1 VLAQDQA
8 IVLESPG
15 KFRVRM
21 VPDLAPAPGE
31 VTVEPAYVGLCGTDL
46 HIAAG
51 THPRAAFPLILGHE
65 IVGLA
70 AGGRWAGQPVL
81 VDPTISCGGC
91 AACARGDG
99 HVCERLRLVGIDRD
113 GGLAGRVSVAEA
125 RLHPLPA
132 GLPLAAAALAEPLA
146 VAVHAAGR
154 AGPYLGALVVILGG
168 GPIGL
173 LTGMVAR
180 AAGAREVVI
189 AEPAAVRKSAADELG
204 FETAADARSL
214 PGGADVVF
222 DAAGAPDTAAEATR
236 LVRPRGTIVVEGV
249 HGAPAAVDLQTVT
262 FAELTMTG
270 TRVYRPEDLR
280 VALAL
285 LAGGALDVR
294 PLVSDV
300 VDPEE
305 VPDAFRRLERGES
318 LKVLVRCGG
327 QP

>member
-1 VLAQDQA
+1 MLAHNQA
-8 IVLESPG
+8 MVLESPG
-15 KFRVRM
+15 EFRLRTA
-21 VPDLAPAPGE
+21 PPPSPAPGE
-31 VTVEPAYVGLCGTDL
+31 VPVEPAYVGLCGTDL

-51 THPRAAFPLILGHE
+51 AHPRAAFPLVLGHE
-65 IVGLA
+65 IVGVA
-70 AGGRWAGQPVL
+70 AAGRWAGQPVL
-81 VDPTISCGGC
+81 VDPTISCGSC
-91 AACARGDG
+91 AACARGDD

-113 GGLAGRVSVAEA
+113 GGLAGQVNVAEA

-132 GLPLAAAALAEPLA
+132 GLSLVTAALAEPLA

-154 AGPYLGALVVILGG
+154 AGPYLGSLVVILGG

-173 LTGMVAR
+173 LTALVAR
-180 AAGAREVVI
+180 AAGARAVVI
-189 AEPAAVRKSAADELG
+189 AEPAAARRAVAEELG
-204 FETAADARSL
+204 FETAADPRSL
-214 PGGADVVF
+214 PGGADIVF
-222 DAAGAPDTAAEATR
+222 DAAGAPGTAAAATR

-285 LAGGALDVR
+285 LAGGTLDVT

-300 VDPEE
+300 VDPDD
-305 VPDAFRRLERGES
+305 VPGAFRRLERGES

-327 QP
+327 HS